1 MGNPNTVR
9 GYSTGVGR
17 TAERIGEARP
27 LGKALELLYTWNA
40 RRAAAQ
46 SWLGWAGASHA
57 ATTAR
62 RSRAPTPPGAQSVR
76 YDQGMCCCAPMT
88 TTAA

>member
-27 LGKALELLYTWNA
+27 LGKALELLCTWNA

-46 SWLGWAGASHA
+46 SWLGWCESYGYDSPAVPGAHA
-57 ATTAR
+57 ARGTVG
-62 RSRAPTPPGAQSVR
+62 PL
-76 YDQGMCCCAPMT
+76 
-88 TTAA
+88 